1 MNNEWTKGI
10 DDLRAENKELLKALK
25 WLVNAYCDMGS
36 KGEEAADSE
45 FEDAIKNGKSIIA
58 KVGDETICCTNYIL

>member
-10 DDLRAENKELLKALK
+10 DDLKAENKELLEALK
-25 WLVNAYCDMGS
+25 WLVNVYCGIGS

-45 FEDAIKNGKSIIA
+45 FEDAINNGKSIIV
-58 KVGDETICCTNYIL
+58 KVGE